1 MTHGSQRHFII
12 YSLVSIR
19 MIKSNKISN
28 DESRPV
34 SMTFSSVYNSEQVDF
49 AEIWEQISIKS
60 NGHNCPDIQHIK
72 TNSTPEQK
80 QTSNSQDHRIS

>member
-12 YSLVSIR
+12 YSLFSIR
-19 MIKSNKISN
+19 MIKSTKISH
-28 DESRPV
+28 DEAGRA
-34 SMTFSSVYNSEQVDF
+34 SMTLCSVYKSEQVDF
-49 AEIWEQISIKS
+49 AEILEQTSIKS

-80 QTSNSQDHRIS
+80 QTSNFQDHRIS